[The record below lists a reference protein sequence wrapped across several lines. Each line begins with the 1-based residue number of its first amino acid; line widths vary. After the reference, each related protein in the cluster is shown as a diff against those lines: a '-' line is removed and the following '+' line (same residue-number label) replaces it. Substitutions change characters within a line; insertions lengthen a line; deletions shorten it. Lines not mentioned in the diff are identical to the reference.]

1 MLQKHR
7 QVLILLV
14 GLLYVYSVCPL
25 LCSAFEQ
32 KFCYSGPQEV
42 LNGDTKVQSSCCR
55 SSKADGAGETETPL
69 ESGKLCCSTNLELVI
84 PEDRHNTSEFRELMG
99 QSLVSILPIS
109 ATLPITPLESFQTLH
124 GPLISTFFPDH
135 SLSRRGPPSILS

>member
-1 MLQKHR
+1 MLQRHR

-32 KFCYSGPQEV
+32 KFCYSGPQKV
-42 LNGDTKVQSSCCR
+42 LHGTAEVQSSCCQ
-55 SSKADGAGETETPL
+55 SSKAGASGETETPL

-84 PEDRHNTSEFRELMG
+84 PDDRHNTSEFRELIG

-109 ATLPITPLESFQTLH
+109 ATLPVTPLASFQTL
-124 GPLISTFFPDH
+124 GVPLISTFFPDH
-135 SLSRRGPPSILS
+135 SLSRRGPPSILF

>member
-1 MLQKHR
+1 MLQKHQ
-7 QVLILLV
+7 QVLILLI

-42 LNGDTKVQSSCCR
+42 LNGNTGVRSSCCQ
-55 SSKADGAGETETPL
+55 SPKTGAAGETETPP
-69 ESGKLCCSTNLELVI
+69 ESGKLCCSINLELVI
-84 PEDRHNTSEFRELMG
+84 PEDRHNTQESRDLIE
-99 QSLVSILPIS
+99 QSLVSVLPIS
-109 ATLPITPLESFQTLH
+109 ATTLVAPRESFQTFRV
-124 GPLISTFFPDH
+124 PLISTFFPDH